1 MSYNIVYNNFDRSI
15 DIRESD
21 SSISNYETT
30 LTKRIFTSRKE
41 AIKYL
46 KNKKSKDIPSNV
58 YSAIYK
64 FLQGEVENCL
74 DSSSDSD

>member
-1 MSYNIVYNNFDRSI
+1 MSYEIIYNNFDRSI
-15 DIRESD
+15 VIRESD
-21 SSISNYETT
+21 SSVSNYETT
-30 LTKRIFTSRKE
+30 LTKRKFSSKKE
-41 AIKYL
+41 VIKYL
-46 KNKKSKDIPSNV
+46 KSKKSKDIPSNV